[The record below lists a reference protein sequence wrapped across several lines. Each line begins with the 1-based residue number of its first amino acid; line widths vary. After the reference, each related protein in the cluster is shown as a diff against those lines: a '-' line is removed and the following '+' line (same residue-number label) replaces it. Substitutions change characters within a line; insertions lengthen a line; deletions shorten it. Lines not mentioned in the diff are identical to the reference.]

1 MGLTVT
7 HQQTL
12 VTDGREFLQQFW
24 LRAVLTLLVVSW
36 GQKNQV
42 IGMCRNHHNW
52 NQCKQNHKLISVA
65 RCVREIKKQFHN
77 AFSVEQISP

>member
-7 HQQTL
+7 YQQTL

-24 LRAVLTLLVVSW
+24 WRTVLKLLVVSW
-36 GQKNQV
+36 VQRNQV
-42 IGMCRNHHNW
+42 IGMCRNHHNS
-52 NQCKQNHKLISVA
+52 NPCKQNQKLISVA
-65 RCVREIKKQFHN
+65 RCVREKKKRFHE